1 MFCKFCKINYF
12 IDYSYRC
19 NNNKEHTYNLIKFYD
34 EIIKN
39 QYDKQIIKIN

>member
-12 IDYSYRC
+12 IDYSNHS

-34 EIIKN
+34 EIIQN
-39 QYDKQIIKIN
+39 QYDKKDYKK

>member
-12 IDYSYRC
+12 IDYSNHI

-39 QYDKQIIKIN
+39 QYDKKDYKN

>member
-1 MFCKFCKINYF
+1 MYCKFCKINYF
-12 IDYSYRC
+12 IDYHKHC

-39 QYDKQIIKIN
+39 QYIKGDYKN